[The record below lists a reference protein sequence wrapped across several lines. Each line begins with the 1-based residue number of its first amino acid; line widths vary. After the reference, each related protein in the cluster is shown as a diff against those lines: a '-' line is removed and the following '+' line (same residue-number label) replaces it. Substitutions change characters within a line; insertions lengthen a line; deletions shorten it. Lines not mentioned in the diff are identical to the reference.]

1 MMYRIIIH
9 GQSAR
14 GDSCNYIQ
22 AQDDTENQKMK
33 IWMFLGK
40 LSEFIL
46 LQDMLVSDPL
56 ILPVAWSDLIKEN
69 LQEERSCRS
78 LSYLRAQQAPG

>member
-33 IWMFLGK
+33 I
-40 LSEFIL
+40 
-46 LQDMLVSDPL
+46 
-56 ILPVAWSDLIKEN
+56 
-69 LQEERSCRS
+69 
-78 LSYLRAQQAPG
+78 